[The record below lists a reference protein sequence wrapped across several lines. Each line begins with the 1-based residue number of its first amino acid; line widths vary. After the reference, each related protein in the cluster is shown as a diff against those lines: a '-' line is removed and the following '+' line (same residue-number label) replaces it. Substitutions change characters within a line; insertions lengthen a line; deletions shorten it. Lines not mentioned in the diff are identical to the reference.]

1 MGANELTHRR
11 YKMNNVQIG
20 SDQNFEEV
28 VVKSDVPVLVDF
40 WAPWCGPCRM
50 VGPVLEQ
57 LATEYGDKVKIVKVN
72 VDEEQHIASAMGI
85 RSIPTIALFNKG
97 EVKDVLVGAR
107 PKADFVAVLNRVVA
121 DA

>member
-1 MGANELTHRR
+1 MSL
-11 YKMNNVQIG
+11 VQKG
-20 SDQNFEEV
+20 SDENFKELV
-28 VVKSDVPVLVDF
+28 VDSDVPVLVDF

-57 LATEYGDKVKIVKVN
+57 LANEYKNKVKVVKIN
-72 VDEEQHIASAMGI
+72 VDEENGVASAMGI

-97 EVKDVLVGAR
+97 EVKDVLIGAR
-107 PKADFVAVLNRVVA
+107 PKADFEAALNKVVV